1 MQQLPLFPLGTV
13 LVPGLLLP
21 LHVFEPR
28 YRRLVRDLLERPK
41 EERVFGV
48 VAIKAGTEVGRDGVR
63 ALYDVGCTAV
73 LREVTPHDDGRYDLV
88 TSGAVRFRL
97 HSAAESTPGEDAYLV
112 GEVSPLRDDDDP
124 DEDVAG
130 PALEVAALFRAYR
143 ERLGTAPAQLPSSP
157 RALSYL
163 VAADMLLDVRERQ
176 ALLEQPDTAGRL
188 EAERRLLRRER
199 ALIDALGAVPGA
211 DVAWG
216 KVNPS

>member
-28 YRRLVRDLLERPK
+28 YRRLVRDLLERPE